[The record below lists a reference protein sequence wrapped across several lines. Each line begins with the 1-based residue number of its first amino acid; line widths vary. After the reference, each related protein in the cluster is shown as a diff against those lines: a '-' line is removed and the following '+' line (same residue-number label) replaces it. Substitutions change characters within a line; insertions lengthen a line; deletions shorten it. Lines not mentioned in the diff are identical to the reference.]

1 MIYYTKS
8 EGRIRKSQMKKTMM
22 KTIGSLSA
30 KFVAMSLA
38 FMCLGSAWGESPVAQ
53 VITDGGATTNKYE
66 SLAEAFTAANE
77 AGTATIQMLEDVD
90 VTNVAYVVSL
100 GSTVTLDLNGKIV
113 KGTDNTNG
121 GFAFITNNGTFT
133 IDDTSANHDGELV
146 YGTLTPNMNQT
157 PGYGNYTIEN
167 EGTLNIVAGTVRQ
180 TTRGPA
186 CYAVN
191 NSSRYSNAVFNMQGG
206 LMTSPGNAVRAY
218 GLSDTYENEVNISG
232 GSIAATGA
240 GALWVQ
246 LGSPAPKVTLNVTG
260 GSMSGSSYA
269 FFDVDYGNSLE
280 NVTYNIQDGT
290 FTGEIFTYGAT
301 TEISGGTFNGP
312 VTEKAGSLTI
322 SDGTFNDTVEAY
334 GGGTVRITDGTFNG
348 TVVADDDGT
357 ALISGGLFA
366 SQVRDDYCAEGYIPT
381 DEDPLTGM
389 YTVMAG
395 TYVAQIVTDG
405 GATTNKYESLAEAI
419 AAVPADGTET
429 TITMIADETINANA
443 GVTIPANKNVVL
455 DLNGKTITGVV
466 QSPTTAQTIL
476 NRGALVITDSS
487 DGKNGKI
494 TNVVSDENAGS
505 PGVGKNW
512 ASNAIRNEGDLT
524 VNAGNIINTGMG
536 GACYAIDN
544 YYAGQVTINGGV
556 VDAAKASAIRMFDNN
571 GGKVTVTD
579 GTIGHY
585 TSDSDCSY
593 MGVQVQNG
601 SNADVEITGGNF
613 AATYAVYSKGTG
625 DSSVSIS
632 NGTFDGYVA
641 FGSAGPDDIAISGGT
656 FLLPVGTAGNQTGF
670 ISGGIFAND
679 VDEAYCA
686 QGYISAVYD
695 AQNGLYIVRQG
706 HYVAQIVTDG
716 GATTNKYESLAEAV
730 AAVPTDGTET
740 TIEMIADY
748 SFSGNEGVII
758 AKTQNVVLDL
768 NGHVVS
774 HTAPGADDSYCIYND
789 GKLTIKDSS
798 DTNADGTGTGKLTTF
813 AETVD
818 TGVKPGYANDLI
830 LNDGEVTV
838 MSGLLENTSA
848 AGATYVIDLNW
859 PESDSHVKINI
870 DGGCISA
877 PHSTGVRMYAFVV
890 GDNDYAFN
898 MTGGKIDAYGYG
910 IHTYSPDSG
919 VKVEINI
926 SGGTVSSSS
935 YMAIYDEHEKYQE
948 PTACDNMTYNIT
960 GGTFSSASDNYDYK
974 CSLWTY
980 GAALNISGGVFE
992 NDVCAY
998 TKKVNITD
1006 GEFNSLLDFY
1016 CYVSGATLDWSV
1028 SGGRF
1033 ADELWDYGQ
1042 HPTGFITG
1050 GVFTWPPYDDITV
1063 DPYVDLI
1070 PEGYITVANTDAE
1083 TKVAYP
1089 YTVVAAILHF
1099 VYPIEGTAGVPV
1111 ANEWLAAQF
1120 PSIYPDA
1127 TKPILASITN
1137 DLVQALSANGANDMP
1152 KWESYVLGLDPADPT
1167 AKLRLTAAAKDA
1179 TTVTITGII
1188 DTTKF
1193 PEPTGTTVKFRLAKR
1208 NGDEWTNLATG
1219 SETPS
1224 FDCLLEDVAGEELA
1238 IFADIVTE

>member
-1 MIYYTKS
+1 
-8 EGRIRKSQMKKTMM
+8 
-22 KTIGSLSA
+22 
-30 KFVAMSLA
+30 
-38 FMCLGSAWGESPVAQ
+38 
-53 VITDGGATTNKYE
+53 
-66 SLAEAFTAANE
+66 
-77 AGTATIQMLEDVD
+77 
-90 VTNVAYVVSL
+90 
-100 GSTVTLDLNGKIV
+100 
-113 KGTDNTNG
+113 
-121 GFAFITNNGTFT
+121 
-133 IDDTSANHDGELV
+133 
-146 YGTLTPNMNQT
+146 
-157 PGYGNYTIEN
+157 
-167 EGTLNIVAGTVRQ
+167 
-180 TTRGPA
+180 
-186 CYAVN
+186 
-191 NSSRYSNAVFNMQGG
+191 
-206 LMTSPGNAVRAY
+206 
-218 GLSDTYENEVNISG
+218 
-232 GSIAATGA
+232 
-240 GALWVQ
+240 
-246 LGSPAPKVTLNVTG
+246 
-260 GSMSGSSYA
+260 
-269 FFDVDYGNSLE
+269 
-280 NVTYNIQDGT
+280 
-290 FTGEIFTYGAT
+290 
-301 TEISGGTFNGP
+301 
-312 VTEKAGSLTI
+312 
-322 SDGTFNDTVEAY
+322 
-334 GGGTVRITDGTFNG
+334 
-348 TVVADDDGT
+348 
-357 ALISGGLFA
+357 
-366 SQVRDDYCAEGYIPT
+366 
-381 DEDPLTGM
+381 
-389 YTVMAG
+389 
-395 TYVAQIVTDG
+395 
-405 GATTNKYESLAEAI
+405 
-419 AAVPADGTET
+419 
-429 TITMIADETINANA
+429 
-443 GVTIPANKNVVL
+443 
-455 DLNGKTITGVV
+455 
-466 QSPTTAQTIL
+466 
-476 NRGALVITDSS
+476 
-487 DGKNGKI
+487 
-494 TNVVSDENAGS
+494 
-505 PGVGKNW
+505 
-512 ASNAIRNEGDLT
+512 
-524 VNAGNIINTGMG
+524 MG

-670 ISGGIFAND
+670 ISGGIFADN
-679 VDEAYCA
+679 VDKAYCA
-686 QGYISAVYD
+686 PGYISAVYD

-706 HYVAQIVTDG
+706 HYVAQIVTDD

-774 HTAPGADDSYCIYND
+774 HTAPDAEESWCICND

-813 AETVD
+813 AATVD
-818 TGVKPGYANDLI
+818 TGEKPTYANDLI

-838 MSGLLENTSA
+838 MSGLLENASA
-848 AGATYVIDLNW
+848 AGATYVIDLDW
-859 PESDSHVKINI
+859 PESDSHVKVNI

-890 GDNDYAFN
+890 GDNDYTFN
-898 MTGGKIDAYGYG
+898 MTGGKIDVYGFG
-910 IHTYSPDSG
+910 IHTQSSDSG
-919 VKVEINI
+919 VKVAINI
-926 SGGTVSSSS
+926 SGGTVNSTS
-935 YMAIYDEHEKYQE
+935 YPAIYDYHKKYDE
-948 PTACDNMTYNIT
+948 PAACDNMTYNIT
-960 GGTFSSASDNYDYK
+960 GGTFSSASDDDNTK
-974 CSLWTY
+974 FSLYTF

-992 NDVCAY
+992 NGVRAF
-998 TKKVNITD
+998 TKKVDITD
-1006 GEFNSLLDFY
+1006 GEFNGLVEFY

-1033 ADELWDYGQ
+1033 AVDADDYGL

-1050 GVFTWPPYDDITV
+1050 GIFKLPPYDDMIAEGYFTV
-1063 DPYVDLI
+1063 D
-1070 PEGYITVANTDAE
+1070 NTDTE
-1083 TKVAYP
+1083 TMAAYP

-1127 TKPILASITN
+1127 TKPIYASITN

-1152 KWESYVLGLDPADPT
+1152 KWESYVLGLDPTDPA
-1167 AKLRLTAAAKDA
+1167 AKLRLTASSKNA
-1179 TTVTITGII
+1179 TTVTITGVI

-1208 NGDEWTNLATG
+1208 NGDEWTNLAAG
-1219 SETPS
+1219 SETPL
-1224 FDCLLEDVAGEELA
+1224 FDCLLEDVVGEELA